1 MSTATVPARRGT
13 SNGNA
18 RGGTRDRARRRRWLI
33 ETYRADV
40 DVHPHRSVADV
51 DFAVPLGEGVPATR
65 CYRCGCLL
73 TEQTLTIDRIIPG
86 HKGGTYRRNNIR
98 PACGPCNFGS
108 TRKRGPWRED
118 PDEPPAAEDPEGEY
132 VPPWETAW
140 GA

>member
-13 SNGNA
+13 SNANA

-40 DVHPHRSVADV
+40 DVNAIGLACPVGSAT
-51 DFAVPLGEGVPATR
+51 PACR

-108 TRKRGPWRED
+108 TRKRGPWRDD
-118 PDEPPAAEDPEGEY
+118 PDETPATEDPEGEY
-132 VPPWETAW
+132 VPPWEKAW